1 MELDAGA
8 VDEEFVR
15 HTVHSGELCEDAL
28 PHTSLG
34 PAPETVVERL
44 LRPVDILRAVS
55 PAATALQ
62 RMDDPRQHAPVID
75 PRHPACVVRQSGSIR
90 AHCSSVNQKKSAI
103 HYASSLETVESYLD
117 AAVNPVYGSGP

>member
-1 MELDAGA
+1 MDLDAGA

-15 HTVHSGELCEDAL
+15 HTVHSGELGEDAL

-75 PRHPACVVRQSGSIR
+75 PRHPACVVRQERLDPCPLFIR
-90 AHCSSVNQKKSAI
+90 KPEEIRHPLCLLAGDS
-103 HYASSLETVESYLD
+103 
-117 AAVNPVYGSGP
+117 